1 MWFKNVYNSA
11 LCIVA
16 HLPKTRVSD
25 PHLLVRSLREPRCR
39 SQTLDL
45 GRWMQLCFKFKPI
58 IYYFTQY
65 SFLWIIVQTLFSLQS
80 CMKLSVNRWVKSFY
94 TLLFQTWHCMNN
106 LNNGVPWCCRELSD
120 ANVRC
125 VVSMDGNETV
135 VRSLDSGHHYRFNFD
150 FSFWSFDSTHRD
162 FAGQEQVYRQ
172 LAQPLLVKAFEGYNT
187 CLFAY
192 GQTGSGK
199 SYRFASFNK
208 SLYFVGTESCF
219 NDFILLAKRFFIFIE
234 YGWCFC
240 LVCYVNWQS

>member
-1 MWFKNVYNSA
+1 M
-11 LCIVA
+11 
-16 HLPKTRVSD
+16 
-25 PHLLVRSLREPRCR
+25 
-39 SQTLDL
+39 
-45 GRWMQLCFKFKPI
+45 
-58 IYYFTQY
+58 
-65 SFLWIIVQTLFSLQS
+65 
-80 CMKLSVNRWVKSFY
+80 
-94 TLLFQTWHCMNN
+94 FQTWHYMNN

-199 SYRFASFNK
+199 SYRFASFNN
-208 SLYFVGTESCF
+208 SLYFVGTESCI
-219 NDFILLAKRFFIFIE
+219 NDFVLLAKRFFIFIE